1 MAARATMSFFSHCT
15 NHITKRTTET
25 MKAAKAAKISEFTN
39 VLTKTDHHESLEI
52 ASFCSSLDLGDIPR
66 ALRVRFDVDE

>member
-1 MAARATMSFFSHCT
+1 M
-15 NHITKRTTET
+15 N
-25 MKAAKAAKISEFTN
+25 AAKAAKISDLTN

-52 ASFCSSLDLGDIPR
+52 ASFCSGSDLDDIPR

>member
-1 MAARATMSFFSHCT
+1 MMLFFSHCT
-15 NHITKRTTET
+15 NHIMERTTKA
-25 MKAAKAAKISEFTN
+25 MNAAKAAKIIEFTN

-52 ASFCSSLDLGDIPR
+52 ASFFSGSDLDDIPR